1 MAAQGLRFE
10 DSLKRAKVLS
20 PVSPVDS
27 VLLGRTRQ
35 GRREGEVVGPEY
47 RDHSARVEKAEP

>member
-10 DSLKRAKVLS
+10 DSLKRAKAQT

-27 VLLGRTRQ
+27 VPLGRTRQ
-35 GRREGEVVGPEY
+35 GREGRKEEEVVGLEY
-47 RDHSARVEKAEP
+47 RDQV